1 MLPSRYV
8 LRCDRLSLIDRY
20 ITAEIVAPF
29 LFSVGLFSTLGV
41 AIGTLS
47 DLVNKVF
54 EFNLPLQ
61 TAVQVFL
68 LKVPEFTA
76 YALPISLLLATLMAY
91 GRLSSDSEITAFRS
105 CGISIYRLIV
115 PAIALSVATTGITF
129 MFNEFVVPTANYQA
143 TLLQAAFI
151 PQEDAVSSQDILYPE
166 YDVPGAP
173 GHRLKLLFYAAEF
186 DGTDMKDL
194 TVLIW
199 SEQKLEQIVTARW
212 ARWNSVQQSWDFF
225 DGMIYQITSDG
236 SFNKLLPFN
245 KRQISFSKAPFDLA
259 RQYRDPYEMNI
270 AQAWK
275 YTKLLRLSG
284 DQKKLLMFQVRIQ
297 QKIAFP
303 FVCLIFGLLGA
314 VLGLRPQ
321 QTGKAKSFGLCI
333 AVVFAYYLLSFLIGS
348 VGIVGLLSPFMAAW
362 LPNFIGFGVGGW
374 LLVRTA
380 R

>member
-1 MLPSRYV
+1 M
-8 LRCDRLSLIDRY
+8 RCDRFSLIDRY
-20 ITAEIVAPF
+20 ITAEIAAPF
-29 LFSVGLFSTLGV
+29 LLSVGLFSTLGV

-47 DLVNKVF
+47 DLVNKIF
-54 EFNLPLQ
+54 EFNLPLH

-91 GRLSSDSEITAFRS
+91 GRLSRDSEITAFRS
-105 CGISIYRLIV
+105 CGVSIYRLIL
-115 PAIALSVATTGITF
+115 PALVLSGAITGITF

-143 TLLQAAFI
+143 TLMQAAFI
-151 PQEDAVSSQDILYPE
+151 PQEELAVPSQDILYPE
-166 YDVPGAP
+166 YEMIPNASE
-173 GHRLKLLFYAAEF
+173 HRLTRLFYAAEF
-186 DGTDMKDL
+186 DGTVMKDL
-194 TVLIW
+194 TVLFW
-199 SEQKLEQIVTARW
+199 SEQKLAQIVTARS
-212 ARWNSVQQSWDFF
+212 ATWNSAQKSWDFF
-225 DGMIYQITSDG
+225 DGMIYQINPNH
-236 SFNKLLPFN
+236 SFEKLLPFN
-245 KRQISFSKAPFDLA
+245 KHQISISKAPFDLA

-303 FVCLIFGLLGA
+303 FVCLIFGLLGS

-321 QTGKAKSFGLCI
+321 QTGKATSFGLCI
-333 AVVFAYYLLSFLIGS
+333 AVVFAYYLLGFLIGS

-362 LPNFIGFGVGGW
+362 LPNFFGFGVGGW
-374 LLVRTA
+374 LLVKTA